1 MITSELNSVT
11 TGTAQRSSS
20 QSPVLG
26 KDDFLNLLITQLQN
40 QDPLNPTDHTEF
52 TAQLAQFSSLEQ
64 LNNVNTNLE
73 QLQNF
78 QASTNN
84 SQAVSLLGKE
94 ITSNGNFLQ
103 LTGGGSVGCDFSLSR
118 EAADVVVTIYDST
131 GGFVKSFGSQNLVA
145 GQHTLMWDGKDKDG
159 NPSEDGNYTFE
170 IQAADANGEEISTQT
185 FFTGT
190 VDKVIF
196 ENNTPFLNSEGQ
208 KIALGD
214 VIQVSSTENSE
225 INSQIEIQNNTL
237 TNGGIQK

>member
-11 TGTAQRSSS
+11 TSTAQSPGS

-40 QDPLNPTDHTEF
+40 QDPLNPTDQTEF

-64 LNNVNTNLE
+64 LSNVNTNLE

-94 ITSNGNFLQ
+94 ITTNGNYLQ
-103 LTGGGSVGCDFSLSR
+103 LAEGSSAGCDFSLSR
-118 EAADVVVTIYDST
+118 DAADVVVTIYDST
-131 GGFVKSFGSQNLVA
+131 GGFVKSFESQNLVA
-145 GQHTLMWDGKDKDG
+145 GQHTLMWDGTDKDG
-159 NPSEDGNYTFE
+159 NPSEAGSYTFE
-170 IQAADANGEEISTQT
+170 ILAADANGEDISTQT
-185 FFTGT
+185 YFAGT
-190 VDKVIF
+190 VDKVTF
-196 ENNTPFLNSEGQ
+196 EDNTPFLISEGQ

-214 VIQVSSTENSE
+214 VIQVSSAENSE
-225 INSQIEIQNNTL
+225 NNSQIIKQNNTS
-237 TNGGIQK
+237 TNGGI